1 MQVDLFGEPMLSN
14 PIQPSSEADAPVDL
28 FGVAINQPTAV
39 EKPKAVRKAPTRLVI
54 DRKASGPPPV
64 ICLA

>member
-28 FGVAINQPTAV
+28 FGVAINQPTC
-39 EKPKAVRKAPTRLVI
+39 
-54 DRKASGPPPV
+54 GFHGH
-64 ICLA
+64 LATHSMSI